1 MPFPWLADVGLSVGV
16 LGKTKSTTKIQA
28 DAGMAATIPP
38 PSTATNRQRSNLSL
52 WLGRVGAQAIQ
63 RRGHVDWRYAP
74 SDSAG
79 SH

>member
-1 MPFPWLADVGLSVGV
+1 
-16 LGKTKSTTKIQA
+16 
-28 DAGMAATIPP
+28 MAATIPR
-38 PSTATNRQRSNLSL
+38 PSTATSRQRSNLSL
-52 WLGRVGAQAIQ
+52 YLGRVGAQAVQ